1 MPSVDVV
8 SKLDMQEV
16 DNAVN
21 AVLKEIASRYDFR
34 GSTTEVELVKND
46 KKIKLLV
53 ADDMKLRAVKE
64 MLVGRF
70 VARKLSAK
78 ILDFGKEEPASQ
90 GNIRVEVTLREGLTG
105 DDARR
110 AVKITKDSKL
120 KVQASIQG
128 DQVRL
133 SGNKIDDLQA
143 IMQLLREDKE
153 ISVPLQFVNMKR

>member
-8 SKLDMQEV
+8 SRLDIQEI

-21 AVLKEIASRYDFR
+21 AVKKEIANRFDFR
-34 GSTTEVELVKND
+34 NSNTEVELNKHE
-46 KKIKLLV
+46 KSIRLLV

-64 MLVGRF
+64 MLVGRLI
-70 VARKLSAK
+70 ARKVSPK
-78 ILDFGKEEPASQ
+78 ILDFGAEEKAAN
-90 GNIRVEVTLREGLTG
+90 GMLRVDVRLREGLTA
-105 DDARR
+105 DDARLV
-110 AVKITKDSKL
+110 VKIAKDSKL

-143 IMQLLREDKE
+143 ILQLARANES
-153 ISVPLQFVNMKR
+153 ITVPLQFINMKR